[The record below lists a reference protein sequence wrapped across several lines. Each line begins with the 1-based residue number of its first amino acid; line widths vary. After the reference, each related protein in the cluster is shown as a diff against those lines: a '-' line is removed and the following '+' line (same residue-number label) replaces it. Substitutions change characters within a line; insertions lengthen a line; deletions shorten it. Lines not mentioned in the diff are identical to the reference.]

1 MHRHSISSYSRSPKH
16 PLRSSILEG
25 GGRDYLSR
33 RHRRE
38 ASHGFLL
45 LSLVLGE
52 RGGREGGGEREEGE
66 REGGGGGGREGGRK
80 EGRGREGGREGG
92 KERGRESN
100 IFGIAVQQTTVPQQ
114 LITNTPVMRNSYKL
128 QLLLERK
135 QESIDQWH

>member
-52 RGGREGGGEREEGE
+52 RGGREGGGERGRRGRE
-66 REGGGGGGREGGRK
+66 REEGGREGGRE
-80 EGRGREGGREGG
+80 EGRKREGGRE
-92 KERGRESN
+92 RGRE
-100 IFGIAVQQTTVPQQ
+100 G
-114 LITNTPVMRNSYKL
+114 
-128 QLLLERK
+128 ER
-135 QESIDQWH
+135 ERE